1 MSRTDRKDQ
10 IIAAALELFRSK
22 GFADVSTRDL
32 AEHAGLSRSHVYHY
46 FSDWKELRRE
56 AFVRF
61 ANEQLEEARAS
72 IADAAPREA
81 LLGFLTDC
89 LPASADDG
97 WALWLDAWDEA
108 MHDAELAA
116 AYLVVNSQWQGM
128 LGGLIERGVVAGVFR
143 CASSERTARQL
154 FAQAMGYAD
163 DLLLQPSAEAA
174 AVALGEVMEVA
185 GLLLG
190 IDPSD
195 EFMRLSAGTA
205 TLPPDALD

>member
-1 MSRTDRKDQ
+1 MSRTERKDQ

-46 FSDWKELRRE
+46 FTDWKELRRE

-61 ANEQLEEARAS
+61 ANEQLEEVRAPL
-72 IADAAPREA
+72 AGVAPLTA
-81 LLGFLTDC
+81 LQGFLKDC

-116 AYLVVNSQWQGM
+116 AYLAVNTQWQAM
-128 LGGLIERGVVAGVFR
+128 LAQIIAQGVVTEVFR
-143 CASSERTARQL
+143 CDSPERAARQI

-174 AVALGEVMEVA
+174 EAALDEVMEVA
-185 GLLLG
+185 ALLLG
-190 IDPSD
+190 
-195 EFMRLSAGTA
+195 FAQAG
-205 TLPPDALD
+205 D